1 MGIIY
6 YIDPTSFFEFKGGAE
21 INIKNVYEYL
31 KNKDEIILLPTI
43 TSIIESRDKIIENI
57 DKIKKLNVPDFIEK
71 ILLNKETNYK
81 NIFEEYIKY
90 LKNEDSQIIFDQYF
104 YVRRKI
110 SKIKLIKYLF
120 STGCNEELCFES
132 FYLSKRSNKKL
143 VTLFQTVSRQPSSSL
158 NYIYH
163 AIKYGLDEKIWGIE
177 NPIYYRYIVK
187 IRRLLKDNNYKY
199 FLAVSYGT
207 LKSLGITRN
216 PKAIAL
222 RYGNAFDK
230 KLLNYRTKNKENYL
244 VFYARLYG
252 RKGLY
257 DIPYIMKELKKY
269 DKDIKL
275 KIFGKF
281 ASENHKNTFFNL
293 IKKFKLE
300 DNIEYLGFL
309 SEEEKYRIVS
319 KAKVLLYPTHHDEFS
334 LVILESLALG
344 TPVVSY
350 NIPGTYY
357 VYKDL
362 PSVKFVKE
370 FDIRSMA
377 KEVYNILNMDDSK
390 YFELIYNG
398 KTDKFLEEHSSWEKV
413 AEEIYY
419 YLKN

>member
-1 MGIIY
+1 MSIIY
-6 YIDPTSFFEFKGGAE
+6 YVDPLAFLEFRGGAE
-21 INIKNVYEYL
+21 VNIKRVYEHL
-31 KNKDEIILLPTI
+31 KNKDNIILLPTI
-43 TSIIESRDKIIENI
+43 SSLIENKEKIMENI
-57 DKIKKLNVPDFIEK
+57 DKIKKLNIPDFTEK
-71 ILLNKETNYK
+71 IIENKEINYK
-81 NIFEEYIKY
+81 DLFEKYIEY

-110 SKIKLIKYLF
+110 SKIKLVKYLIYN
-120 STGCNEELCFES
+120 GCNEEFCFES
-132 FYLSKRSNKKL
+132 FCLSKKSNKKL
-143 VTLFQTVSRQPSSSL
+143 VTLFQTVSRQLSSSL

-163 AIKYGLDEKIWGIE
+163 AIKYGLDEKIWGLE
-177 NPIYYRYIVK
+177 NPIYYRYILK
-187 IRRLLKDNNYKY
+187 IGKLLKEENYKY

-207 LKSLGITRN
+207 VESLGI
-216 PKAIAL
+216 KGEKVKVL
-222 RYGNAFDK
+222 KYGNAFDK
-230 KLLNYRTKNKENYL
+230 KLFNYRTKNKEDYI

-257 DIPYIMKELKKY
+257 DIPYIMRELKKY
-269 DKDIKL
+269 DKNIKL

-281 ASENHKNTFFNL
+281 ASEKHKDSFFNL
-293 IKKFKLE
+293 VKKFNLE

-309 SEEEKYRIVS
+309 SEEEKYKVVS
-319 KAKVLLYPTHHDEFS
+319 KARVLLYPTHHDEFS

-350 NIPGTYY
+350 NIPGPYY

-362 PSVKFVKE
+362 PSVKFVRE
-370 FDIRSMA
+370 FDIKSMA
-377 KEVYNILNMDDSK
+377 KEVYNILNMDDNE
-390 YFELIYNG
+390 YFELIYNE